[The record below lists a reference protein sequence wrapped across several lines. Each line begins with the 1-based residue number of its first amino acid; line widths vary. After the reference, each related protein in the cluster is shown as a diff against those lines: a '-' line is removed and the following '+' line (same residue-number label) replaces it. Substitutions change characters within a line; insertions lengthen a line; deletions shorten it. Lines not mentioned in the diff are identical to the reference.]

1 MIACTKSRSALPQGS
16 ASCLVFSPPLPL
28 LAAINHGQ
36 ALLTGHFTV
45 GELLPLCL
53 TYCVPFAVAMYSQAQ
68 GKRQRDLST
77 RELVVTNEQRAIETA
92 QHEQLK

>member
-1 MIACTKSRSALPQGS
+1 MALLIGT
-16 ASCLVFSPPLPL
+16 L

-53 TYCVPFAVAMYSQAQ
+53 TYCVPCAVAMYSQAQ

-77 RELVVTNEQRAIETA
+77 RELVVTNEQRAIETS
-92 QHEQLK
+92 QREQLE

>member
-1 MIACTKSRSALPQGS
+1 MGLLIGT
-16 ASCLVFSPPLPL
+16 L

-36 ALLTGHFTV
+36 ALLAGHFTA

-77 RELVVTNEQRAIETA
+77 RELLGTNEQRAIETA
-92 QHEQLK
+92 QHEQFE